1 MSLKK
6 TTTTTKSEEKEQHKH
21 GDVIFRAAKSPKN
34 ENFLGYAT
42 IFYHGLVLSDIA
54 VTAYE
59 KNGETSAMLTFPG
72 KPRQKQDENG
82 KWVNALDENG
92 RQLYSNYYNPITKEA
107 REELTQW
114 VEDEINRAMSE
125 E

>member
-6 TTTTTKSEEKEQHKH
+6 NTTTTKPEEKEQHKH

-42 IFYHGLVLSDIA
+42 IFYYGLVLADIA

-59 KNGETSAMLTFPG
+59 KDGETSAMLTFPG
-72 KPRQKQDENG
+72 YPRQKKDDNG
-82 KWVNALDENG
+82 KVVNAVDENG
-92 RQLYSNYYNPITKEA
+92 RQLYNNYYNPITKET

-114 VEDEINRAMSE
+114 VEDEINRVMGE